1 MGKKSRVKIEEEFF
15 KRQYL
20 RYRKILRDPEFKSL
34 WESLNNINQKLKS
47 SPTDVELWC
56 EKESI
61 EEQLRN
67 KHSFAIPPVE
77 HSAWVTLLEE
87 EKKGLEIPINP
98 AKPLTEKEFEDLYV
112 KGSLPIF
119 LDMDIVT
126 PLPIKEPKLV
136 RANESP
142 TIKGK
147 KEPSSERRTWSKID
161 YTGFLEDD
169 RYLTVKIDTWNK
181 YTDVE
186 AAIKEVWDSLRERGV
201 ISFESR
207 VHLTTDE
214 ERIRVR
220 ELRDQGMSEKQIA
233 RYLWPK
239 EYDEEEN
246 RITEIEDLENK
257 KAILRDNYIRK
268 LLNQGE
274 KFPEAQKKAR
284 KKYPP
289 KKLPVNCLIK
299 KVSRLLYK
307 IPE

>member
-1 MGKKSRVKIEEEFF
+1 MGRNSRVKIEEEFF

-34 WESLNNINQKLKS
+34 WERLNNINQKLKS
-47 SPTDVELWC
+47 NPTDVKLWC

-61 EEQLRN
+61 EEELRN

-77 HSAWVTLLEE
+77 HSTWVTLLEE
-87 EKKGLEIPINP
+87 EKKDLEIPINP
-98 AKPLTEKEFEDLYV
+98 ENPLMEKEFEDLYV
-112 KGSLPIF
+112 KGLIPIF
-119 LDMDIVT
+119 LDMDIVK
-126 PLPIKEPKLV
+126 PFPAKEPKLV

-161 YTGFLEDD
+161 YTGFLDDD

-186 AAIKEVWDSLRERGV
+186 AALKEVWDSLRERGV

-220 ELRDQGMSEKQIA
+220 ELRDQGMSEKEIA
-233 RYLWPK
+233 RFLWVK

-246 RITEIEDLENK
+246 IITGIESQENK
-257 KAILRDNYIRK
+257 KAIKRENYYQK
-268 LLNQGE
+268 LLGQGE
-274 KFPEAQKKAR
+274 EFRKARQKAR

-289 KKLPVNCLIK
+289 KKLPVNSLIK
-299 KVSRLLYK
+299 KVSRLLSE
-307 IPE
+307 IPK